1 MNNVLPPDD
10 DTKTVKF
17 LLKENLARYKLN
29 NKGKK
34 LKTLIIDDN
43 QYRYNPTK
51 PISNKLKSK
60 LEKKRQTNEYRAY
73 QIKELAATDT
83 VRKFAIRKRATITE
97 EQSAFKAYANAYTI
111 SNIHLKGLNGLTYFP
126 YQFERLNEYL
136 EKHKGMKL
144 NATVKI
150 SVVNIY
156 EEMQDVVV
164 RTRSYTIIDSDE
176 LQEALKNMRNDIGA
190 RILDMALYQSGLM
203 VVKVKEIHMMYNKY
217 NPTRAGKYINLPKWI
232 SLKKACINIKNK
244 DEKCFKYAIQ
254 CGYHK
259 IYEKSHPENFYH
271 YKKIEDG
278 LGFDGINFPAN
289 NNDIDKFEELNHNVS
304 VNVFEVDDEQEQ
316 IVIGRKLKNKDAKC
330 HIDLL
335 RIDEDD
341 ISHYVYV
348 KDCSRLL
355 NSQKS
360 KFRNKSYFCKYCH
373 TGFGTQELLNK
384 HYEKGCME
392 VEGQQIE
399 MPTPDEKLKFKHHF
413 KKLRCPFVIY
423 ADFECLT
430 EELKQPEDDEI
441 KTYKYQEHKPCGFML
456 NLVNAVDNTNQEFLY
471 RGDDAFDVFCK
482 KIDGIRDEI
491 KEKMQEKKEI
501 EMTDEDKKDFETA
514 THCFICGDKLKN
526 SYKNDKE
533 AEKYKK
539 VRDHCH
545 FSGKYRGCA
554 HSICNLNFCNRYF
567 KIPVFFHNMKNYD
580 GHLIIQNAEKLSNK
594 KKIDVIAQNS
604 EKFINIGFDSLSVKD
619 SFSFITASLDK
630 LVSMTKYDNTD
641 EKERSKWVL
650 RDNWQSNFRY
660 SSKNDIIKTEKCLDL
675 LTEKGIYPYD
685 YMNSFDKFND
695 EHLPSKEQFY
705 SRLTEEDITN
715 DDYNKAKQIWKHF
728 DIKNM
733 GEYHDLYLKT
743 DVLLLTDVF
752 ENFRDMCLS
761 YYDLD
766 PVFYYTLP
774 NFAFDA
780 MLKLTGIEIDLVYNQ
795 EMYEMIEA
803 GLRGGMTQTTCKKV
817 EANNKYMGSDYDKN
831 KASSYINYLD
841 ANNLYGLSMIQ
852 KLPYRSLKWDDKIT
866 EDDIINYDNGRT
878 GYILEVDLEYPKELH
893 DLHNDY
899 PLAPEV
905 MNVKP
910 NMLSEKQVEIYKLIN
925 GSKEPKDEKTK
936 KLILNLN
943 EKSKYVVHIRTL
955 QFYLKHGLK
964 LKKIHRAIK
973 FEQKEILKPYIEF
986 NTEKRKN
993 ARNDFEKD
1001 IFKLLN
1007 NAVFGKTM
1015 EDKRKHLDFE
1025 IVSDERRFMKCVNN
1039 PSFKHSHIINENL
1052 VGVEKQKPKLKLDKP
1067 IFIGM
1072 SILDLSKQHMYKFYF
1087 DVMKPKYGDNIRMV
1101 YTDTDSFV
1109 FHTKTD
1115 DIYQDLKEI
1124 NDEMDFSGYD
1134 KNHKC
1139 YDASNKKVLGKFKDE
1154 VDGKI
1159 IAGFIGLRPKCY
1171 AFKIQGDDTE
1181 YKKCKGTSKN
1191 TVKRKIKYDDYNKV
1205 LETNEVIYRSFN
1217 SIRSKNHKIFSI
1229 NTTKVSL
1236 NSYENK
1242 RYWTTS
1248 EDSLAYGH
1256 YKINYLKNE

>member
-60 LEKKRQTNEYRAY
+60 LEKKRRTNEYRAY
-73 QIKELAATDT
+73 QIKELAATET
-83 VRKFAIRKRATITE
+83 VRKFAVRKRATITE

-156 EEMQDVVV
+156 DEMQDVIV
-164 RTRSYTIIDSDE
+164 RTRSYTRIDSDE

-259 IYEKSHPENFYH
+259 IYEKSHSENFYH
-271 YKKIEDG
+271 YKKMEDC
-278 LGFDGINFPAN
+278 LNFDGVTFPAN

-384 HYEKGCME
+384 HYENGCME

-441 KTYKYQEHKPCGFML
+441 KTYNYQEHKPCGFML

-471 RGDDAFDVFCK
+471 RGDDAVDVFCK
-482 KIDGIRDEI
+482 KINEIRDEI
-491 KEKMQEKKEI
+491 KEKMKENKEI
-501 EMTDEDKKDFETA
+501 LMTDEDKKDFETA
-514 THCFICGDKLKN
+514 THCFICGDKFKN
-526 SYKNDKE
+526 SYKNEKE

-545 FSGKYRGCA
+545 FTGKYRGCA
-554 HSICNLNFCNRYF
+554 HSICNLNYCNKHF

-675 LTEKGIYPYD
+675 LTEKGVYPYD

-743 DVLLLTDVF
+743 DVLLLTDAF

-761 YYDLD
+761 YYGLD
-766 PVFYYTLP
+766 PVYYYTLP

-780 MLKLTGIEIDLVYNQ
+780 MLKLTGIEIDLVYDQ

-878 GYILEVDLEYPKELH
+878 GFILEVDLEYPKELH
-893 DLHNDY
+893 ELHNDY

-905 MNVKP
+905 MNVKA

-925 GSKEPKDEKTK
+925 GSREPKDEKTN
-936 KLILNLN
+936 KLTLNLN
-943 EKSKYVVHIRTL
+943 DKNKYVVHIRTL

-964 LKKIHRAIK
+964 LKKVHRAIK

-1039 PSFKHSHIINENL
+1039 PSFKRSHIINEDL

-1072 SILDLSKQHMYKFYF
+1072 SLLDLSKQHMYKFYY
-1087 DVMKPKYGDNIRMV
+1087 DVMKPKYGENIRMV

-1115 DIYQDLKEI
+1115 DIYIYISRFKR
-1124 NDEMDFSGYD
+1124 D
-1134 KNHKC
+1134 K
-1139 YDASNKKVLGKFKDE
+1139 
-1154 VDGKI
+1154 
-1159 IAGFIGLRPKCY
+1159 
-1171 AFKIQGDDTE
+1171 
-1181 YKKCKGTSKN
+1181 
-1191 TVKRKIKYDDYNKV
+1191 
-1205 LETNEVIYRSFN
+1205 
-1217 SIRSKNHKIFSI
+1217 
-1229 NTTKVSL
+1229 
-1236 NSYENK
+1236 
-1242 RYWTTS
+1242 
-1248 EDSLAYGH
+1248 
-1256 YKINYLKNE
+1256 